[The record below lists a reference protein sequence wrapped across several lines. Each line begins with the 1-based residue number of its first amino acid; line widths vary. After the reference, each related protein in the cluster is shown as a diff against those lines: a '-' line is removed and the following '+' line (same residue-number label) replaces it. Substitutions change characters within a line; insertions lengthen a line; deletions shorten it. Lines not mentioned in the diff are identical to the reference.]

1 MRATRGTRQR
11 REGRHPPSSS
21 LWPAALWIV
30 RHGQSAGNAAA
41 DRAEAAASAVIDIA
55 ERDADVPLSS
65 LGERQA
71 RALGRWFAAQPPEQR
86 PTVILSSPYL
96 RALQTARFV
105 AQALP
110 QEVTVVAD
118 ERLREKDLGSLDR
131 LTRRGWVE
139 RFPEQAEARRRLG
152 KFYFRAPGGESWC
165 DVLLRVRSAA
175 AELQLRYVHERPL
188 IVAHQVVVLCLRYV
202 IERLDEAAI
211 LRIDGEAALANCAVT
226 AYAAGGDGEAPKLT
240 LYNHVAPL
248 EEAHEA
254 ITAATDPP
262 VAPR

>member
-1 MRATRGTRQR
+1 MRATRGNGQR
-11 REGRHPPSSS
+11 RVGWPS
-21 LWPAALWIV
+21 ALWIV

-41 DRAEAAASAVIDIA
+41 ARAEAAASEIIDIA

-71 RALGRWFAAQPPEQR
+71 RALGRWFAARPAEQQP
-86 PTVILSSPYL
+86 TIILGSPYL
-96 RALQTARFV
+96 RAQQTARLV
-105 AQALP
+105 ADALP
-110 QEVTVVAD
+110 RKVSVFAD

-131 LTRRGWVE
+131 LTHRGWAE
-139 RFPEQAEARRRLG
+139 RYPEQAEARRRLG

-165 DVLLRVRSAA
+165 DVVLRVRSVAE
-175 AELQLRYVHERPL
+175 ELQVRYAAERPL

-211 LRIDGEAALANCAVT
+211 LRIDAQAELANCSVT
-226 AYAAGGDGEAPKLT
+226 AYESEGAGASPRLT

-248 EEAHEA
+248 EDAHEPV
-254 ITAATDPP
+254 TAATDAP